1 MAYTPRSKTTNLG
14 ESSCSRAGR
23 VLQNCKVQPSLLGF
37 SLGSNGEQDSSISAE
52 DIRRIWEGIKVGT
65 EIASEYL
72 HQVSDDYRKFAPI
85 NEAGKVRRKTRLFTK
100 ASEFFNKKIG
110 ELAAGQNLTVI
121 SGSGKWYYVSIQGE
135 KGYVL
140 ADAVQVLDDFDF
152 VNDVYGSQEDWIET
166 QLRPTTYTRNIP
178 NHWII
183 IQGPNGY
190 PPSTIFYK
198 DTKTG
203 ELIYLIIDPT
213 HGNTIESGVYGQV
226 DVTVEDI
233 NLTQPPT
240 SSPTS
245 PNPTSSGLPTG
256 ALVAGAAA
264 LYLLS
269 Q

>member
-1 MAYTPRSKTTNLG
+1 MAYTPRSKITSLG
-14 ESSCSRAGR
+14 ESSCSSAGR

-37 SLGSNGEQDSSISAE
+37 SLGSNGQQSGSIDPETLRA
-52 DIRRIWEGIKVGT
+52 IWEGIKVGT
-65 EIASEYL
+65 KIASEYL
-72 HQVSDDYRKFAPI
+72 YQVSDDYRKFAPI

-152 VNDVYGSQEDWIET
+152 VNDVYGSREDWIET

-178 NHWII
+178 SHWII
-183 IQGPNGY
+183 IQGPSGY

-213 HGNTIESGVYGQV
+213 EGNTIESGVYGQV
-226 DVTVEDI
+226 EVTIEDI

-245 PNPTSSGLPTG
+245 PTPTSSGLPTG